1 MTDVATDDQETTVE
15 TDTAIN
21 DYDPDSSEA
30 DEETVIAEEIF
41 NWREAFTKL
50 EEKRSKKAGK
60 DSDEQRAPVPHLDI
74 IEQTGVVV
82 VSFSTDM
89 HVMPDMK
96 MLSKGKVQIDGVTL
110 PVFQIEV
117 IPSQE
122 QKRELLDFSWEV
134 IKMTEREIHS

>member
-1 MTDVATDDQETTVE
+1 M
-15 TDTAIN
+15 
-21 DYDPDSSEA
+21 
-30 DEETVIAEEIF
+30 IAEEIF

-50 EEKRSKKAGK
+50 EEKRSKKTGE

-117 IPSQE
+117 IPS
-122 QKRELLDFSWEV
+122 
-134 IKMTEREIHS
+134 